1 MRRRQLLVRLQTW
14 LPTVLLLQAT
24 ATWLLTVVLR
34 RRLPLVLLPLP
45 LRRLPLV
52 PLLRAPGEEVLLVAG
67 AEAAVR
73 TATWCPAEGEP
84 AAAENTKP
92 IALPETTSAWL
103 VHFAATAR
111 ILGLVYRGSR
121 KSRGTNWRF

>member
-1 MRRRQLLVRLQTW
+1 MPTRRRLPLRRLPLALLLNAPGAEVLLVAAVPAAAGVLLIHALLVRLQTW

-45 LRRLPLV
+45 LRRLP
-52 PLLRAPGEEVLLVAG
+52 PLLRAPGGEVLLVVG

-73 TATWCPAEGEP
+73 TAT
-84 AAAENTKP
+84 
-92 IALPETTSAWL
+92 
-103 VHFAATAR
+103 
-111 ILGLVYRGSR
+111 
-121 KSRGTNWRF
+121 